1 LPKEILPDGEGF
13 NAQGFPVFLFWNDA
27 DNSDGLTD
35 LSGRRAEWFRVLQRT
50 ETPSITGDTMRRT
63 KQLMAA
69 LAAAAVVATTGVWAA
84 GVEEKAGKNIVET
97 AVAAGQFSTLVKAV
111 KAADL
116 AETLQ
121 GEGPFT
127 VFAPTDEAFAKVPK
141 EQLDALLKD
150 KKALAA
156 VLTYHVV
163 PGKVTAADVV
173 KIDSAKTVE
182 GHKLNIKTKQGTVM
196 INNAKVI
203 KADIMCSNGVIH
215 VIDAVLLPPK
225 SEKK

>member
-1 LPKEILPDGEGF
+1 
-13 NAQGFPVFLFWNDA
+13 
-27 DNSDGLTD
+27 
-35 LSGRRAEWFRVLQRT
+35 
-50 ETPSITGDTMRRT
+50 MRRT
-63 KQLMAA
+63 KQLMGT
-69 LAAAAVVATTGVWAA
+69 LAVAGVVAVTSVWAA
-84 GVEEKAGKNIVET
+84 GAETKAGKNIVET
-97 AVAAGQFSTLVKAV
+97 AVAAGEFSTLVKAV

-121 GEGPFT
+121 GDGPFT

-173 KIDSAKTVE
+173 KLDSAKTVE
-182 GHKLNIKTKQGTVM
+182 GHKLNIKTKQDTVM
-196 INNAKVI
+196 INNAKVV

>member
-1 LPKEILPDGEGF
+1 
-13 NAQGFPVFLFWNDA
+13 
-27 DNSDGLTD
+27 
-35 LSGRRAEWFRVLQRT
+35 
-50 ETPSITGDTMRRT
+50 MRRT
-63 KQLMAA
+63 KQLLGTLATAA
-69 LAAAAVVATTGVWAA
+69 LLCVTTVWAA
-84 GVEEKAGKNIVET
+84 EGNEKASKNIVET
-97 AVAAGQFSTLVKAV
+97 AVAAGEFSTLDKAV

-127 VFAPTDEAFAKVPK
+127 VFAPTDDAFAKVPK

-182 GHKLNIKTKQGTVM
+182 GHKLNVKTKQGTVM
-196 INNAKVI
+196 INNAKVT